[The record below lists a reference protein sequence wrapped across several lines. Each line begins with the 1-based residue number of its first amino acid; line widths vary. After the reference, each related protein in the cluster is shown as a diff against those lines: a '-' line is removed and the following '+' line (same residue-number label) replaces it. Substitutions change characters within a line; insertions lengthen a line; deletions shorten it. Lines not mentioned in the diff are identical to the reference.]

1 MESVHVFHSTL
12 SNIVGRNAAWLMLI
26 HGCCERE
33 KISNSYSMSLFT
45 RIYYNMQQVVV
56 VVVVGIVLQNR
67 GEILLRKLFKAETKF
82 NQQQFV
88 MKVVDHGDCFCN
100 TKVDELQGTTD
111 GD

>member
-1 MESVHVFHSTL
+1 M
-12 SNIVGRNAAWLMLI
+12 
-26 HGCCERE
+26 
-33 KISNSYSMSLFT
+33 
-45 RIYYNMQQVVV
+45 RIYYNMQQVV

-100 TKVDELQGTTD
+100 TEVDELQGTTD
-111 GD
+111 GDQIDWL